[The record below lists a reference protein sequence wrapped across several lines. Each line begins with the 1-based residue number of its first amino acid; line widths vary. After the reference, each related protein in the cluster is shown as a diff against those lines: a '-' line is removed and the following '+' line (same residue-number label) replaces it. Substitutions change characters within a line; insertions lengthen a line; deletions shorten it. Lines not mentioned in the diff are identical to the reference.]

1 VKDSRWLKYFI
12 FPFTRY
18 STRRTVNYLSESEF
32 RLATAACKMTMYSD
46 GITAESDK
54 AANRYDAIYHSG
66 KIMVTAKWV
75 QTPQQHYQLKMS
87 NRNRTGVSA
96 GYMWPKKFSLLLPLR
111 ICSAWHV
118 IYTLIREIAS
128 PHRAS
133 HSTVAYREFGKYKYR
148 SLSQTYRLLAFHFY
162 LQLLASLPFSLL
174 NA

>member
-87 NRNRTGVSA
+87 NRNRTGVS
-96 GYMWPKKFSLLLPLR
+96 GGNMWPKKFSFIASVTDLLGLT
-111 ICSAWHV
+111 CN
-118 IYTLIREIAS
+118 IYTHSRNRESTPGIALDCGLSGVREIQVQIA
-128 PHRAS
+128 
-133 HSTVAYREFGKYKYR
+133 
-148 SLSQTYRLLAFHFY
+148 
-162 LQLLASLPFSLL
+162 
-174 NA
+174 